1 MKLLPASAKYANG
14 RDLGII
20 FPIMHVQLNMIVL
33 IYIWMLVELRLTD
46 SVASLKTTS
55 GSLVMPDLKKIIKV
69 GTDIGLVY
77 LSNIWWKWGL
87 NISV

>member
-1 MKLLPASAKYANG
+1 
-14 RDLGII
+14 
-20 FPIMHVQLNMIVL
+20 MHVQLNMIVL